1 MTDGAGL
8 TGHAA
13 ALDGADDVNLAEGIG
28 GDQRLTN
35 DQLQGFKAEV
45 IVDVTAID
53 DDGAGAAFIDADARD
68 GGLPSAGAV
77 LILFLAL
84 VHSLLPPD

>member
-13 ALDGADDVNLAEGIG
+13 ALDGADDVNLAEGLG

-35 DQLQGFKAEV
+35 DQLQGLEAKI
-45 IVDVTAID
+45 IVDVTAVN
-53 DDGAGAAFIDADARD
+53 DDGAGAAFVDADARD
-68 GGLPSAGAV
+68 GGLTSAGAV

-84 VHSLLPPD
+84 VQSLLPPD